1 MNSPR
6 ASNPSSSPS
15 LRDKSK
21 VQPGHID
28 PSIFQRPQGRL
39 SQGVVSRNYLQNCRD
54 DNPDPAPTAPLASIK
69 LSDCAIATPADKIDV
84 GKDFTI
90 ECNAEFLNN
99 YTPTNVKVSFSV
111 IAKYANEEEENLETF
126 FGILDLNVSAQ
137 KIFVTEKL
145 PLPKP
150 NPPKGAKVSYRV
162 VANHQQAD
170 SIANSKAVE
179 VILTYPEKSE
189 VGEHITDRKVKVLT
203 ADGGTLIG
211 ARFVLCENGKIFH
224 KGKLDSQSEIRY
236 SAKSG
241 CEYSIFF
248 LNAGEIEKAEGL

>member
-1 MNSPR
+1 LNSPR

-21 VQPGHID
+21 VLPGHID
-28 PSIFQRPQGRL
+28 LSIFQKPQGRL
-39 SQGVVSRNYLQNCRD
+39 SQGVVSKNYLQNCRN
-54 DNPDPAPTAPLASIK
+54 DNPDPAPTVPLASIK
-69 LSDCAIATPADKIDV
+69 LSDCIITTPADKIDV

-90 ECNAEFLNN
+90 ECNAEFVND
-99 YTPTNVKVSFSV
+99 YTPTNAKVSFSV
-111 IAKYANEEEENLETF
+111 LAKYANEEDENLETF
-126 FGILDLNVSAQ
+126 FGLLDLNARAQ
-137 KIFVTEKL
+137 KVFVTENL

-162 VANHQQAD
+162 VANHPEAD
-170 SIANSKAVE
+170 SPANSKAVE
-179 VILTYPEKSE
+179 VILTYPEKSDA
-189 VGEHITDRKVKVLT
+189 GEHITDRKVKVLT

-211 ARFVLCENGKIFH
+211 AQFVLCENGKIFH

-236 SAKSG
+236 SAKPG